1 MKKSLFWLLALVLS
15 PVAVLVV
22 ITPMDSQK
30 QYIFGL
36 LSIGILFLMGFSK
49 RRSVSVIMVVTSL
62 LMSTRYMYFRLTQ
75 TLHFNSSIEAI
86 LGMGLFLAEVYI
98 WVMLL
103 LNYLQT
109 VWPLKRG
116 IVPLPDDMS
125 KWPTVDIYI
134 PSYNEPLEVVRD
146 TVLAAQCIDYPKDK
160 MKIYLL
166 DDGKRSE
173 FAVFAADVGVGYITR
188 NDNKH
193 AKAGNLNHALTLTQG
208 ELICVFDCDHVA
220 TRVFLQATV
229 GGFLKD
235 PMLAL
240 VQTPH
245 YFYSPDPFER
255 NLSVGRNIPNE
266 GMLFYG
272 PIQQGNDNWN
282 ATFFCGSCAVIRREA
297 LAQIG
302 GFAVETVTEDA
313 HTALKFQRL
322 GWKSAFLDIPLAAG
336 LATERLVVH
345 VIQRTRWARG
355 MTQIF
360 RVDNPLF
367 GRGLTFQ
374 QRLCYLSAMLYY
386 QFALP
391 RVVFVTAPLA
401 YLLFNLNII
410 YSSASLIVSYAL
422 PHLFLA
428 IYVGSRM
435 NGRYRYSFWGE
446 IYDIVL
452 AFHLVLPTLVTMIF
466 PKRGKFNVT
475 DKGGLLDV
483 GYFDFT
489 VVRPHLVVAC
499 LLALGVV
506 VGIVRAIGHDYF
518 GSDPNVIAL
527 NVGWGIYSLIFLL
540 AAIAVARETRQ
551 VRKTI
556 RIDVDIPVVIHYAS
570 GIVSR
575 SHTAD
580 LSMGVLPV
588 TKEQLGK
595 KIRAQ
600 LPIDPLY
607 ITDFNRVRLEFVG
620 HYRDVCENPAS
631 STLWLDVG
639 RESYLDLTYQSLK
652 VNNDLSHFPVPFYD
666 PRDNRPLKLPMIFPG
681 SPAVTQQQA
690 AAIVASWF
698 GSKAGWRGQQFPVY
712 FNELPDRNAIV
723 FATNDKR
730 PDFLRD
736 HPPVKAPTIEM
747 IDNPNDPY
755 VKLLVIFGRDDN
767 DLLLAAKGIAQGN
780 ILFRGSSVTVDGI
793 KTLQPRQPYDA
804 PNWVR
809 TDRSVTFAELKT
821 YEQQLQSSGLV
832 PDAITVA
839 LNLPPD
845 LYLLRANGIDMDLKY
860 RYTMPPVKDSSRM
873 DISLNDQ
880 FLQSFSLNSSQ
891 DVNKLILRLPVLQ
904 GLLDGKSEV
913 TIPALRLGAVN
924 QLRFDFQYMNPMPG
938 GSIDNCITFQPVQNH
953 VVIGD
958 DSTIDFSKYYHFIA
972 LPDLRVF
979 ANAGFPYSRMADL
992 SDTLVVVPKAPTQGQ
1007 VATLLQALGGIGSQT
1022 GLAAI
1027 NLQMTD
1033 DGNQIKNKDAD
1044 LLLIGAIPSSLKDD
1058 TKINLL
1064 VEATKSW
1071 VKMPMRHYDL
1081 ASIYPDDE
1089 ARTPNTRTD
1098 ITSSGPMAAVIGF
1111 QSPYNDQRSVVALLA
1126 DSPRGNELLT
1136 NALNDSG
1143 KRAAMFGSVA
1153 VIRESGVNSLRVG
1166 DIYYVGHL
1174 PWFERIWFAL
1184 SNHPILLAIFAAISI
1199 VLLAWVLWRMLRII
1213 SRRRLSLDDE

>member
-166 DDGKRSE
+166 DDGKRSK

-367 GRGLTFQ
+367 GKGLKLV
-374 QRLCYLSAMLYY
+374 QRVCYANAMLH
-386 QFALP
+386 FLSGIP
-391 RVVFVTAPLA
+391 RLIFLTAPLA
-401 YLLFNLNII
+401 FLLLHAYII
-410 YSSASLIVSYAL
+410 YAPALMIALFVLPHMIHASLTNSKIQ
-422 PHLFLA
+422 
-428 IYVGSRM
+428 GK
-435 NGRYRYSFWGE
+435 YRHSFWSE
-446 IYDIVL
+446 IYETVL
-452 AFHLVLPTLVTMIF
+452 AWYIAPPTFVALIN
-466 PKRGKFNVT
+466 PHKGKFNVT
-475 DKGGLLDV
+475 AKGGLVEEEYVDWVISRPYIYLVLLNLV
-483 GYFDFT
+483 G
-489 VVRPHLVVAC
+489 VA
-499 LLALGVV
+499 
-506 VGIVRAIGHDYF
+506 VGIWRFMYGPENEILTVWVSIVWVFYNLIILGGAVAVSVESKQVRRSHRVEM
-518 GSDPNVIAL
+518 SMP
-527 NVGWGIYSLIFLL
+527 
-540 AAIAVARETRQ
+540 AAIAREDGHLFSCTVHDYSDGGLGIKINGDAQVLEGQNAR
-551 VRKTI
+551 
-556 RIDVDIPVVIHYAS
+556 
-570 GIVSR
+570 
-575 SHTAD
+575 
-580 LSMGVLPV
+580 LL
-588 TKEQLGK
+588 
-595 KIRAQ
+595 
-600 LPIDPLY
+600 
-607 ITDFNRVRLEFVG
+607 
-620 HYRDVCENPAS
+620 
-631 STLWLDVG
+631 
-639 RESYLDLTYQSLK
+639 LK
-652 VNNDLSHFPVPFYD
+652 
-666 PRDNRPLKLPMIFPG
+666 
-681 SPAVTQQQA
+681 
-690 AAIVASWF
+690 
-698 GSKAGWRGQQFPVY
+698 RGQQEYAFPVRVARV
-712 FNELPDRNAIV
+712 NGSEVGLQLLPLTNQQHIDFVQCTFARADTWALWQDSFPEDKPMESLLDILKLGFRGYRHLAEFSPPSVKVV
-723 FATNDKR
+723 FRALTSLVAWIASFVPRR
-730 PDFLRD
+730 PERA
-736 HPPVKAPTIEM
+736 APTLSA
-747 IDNPNDPY
+747 DP
-755 VKLLVIFGRDDN
+755 
-767 DLLLAAKGIAQGN
+767 AMAQ
-780 ILFRGSSVTVDGI
+780 
-793 KTLQPRQPYDA
+793 Q
-804 PNWVR
+804 
-809 TDRSVTFAELKT
+809 
-821 YEQQLQSSGLV
+821 
-832 PDAITVA
+832 
-839 LNLPPD
+839 
-845 LYLLRANGIDMDLKY
+845 
-860 RYTMPPVKDSSRM
+860 
-873 DISLNDQ
+873 
-880 FLQSFSLNSSQ
+880 
-891 DVNKLILRLPVLQ
+891 
-904 GLLDGKSEV
+904 
-913 TIPALRLGAVN
+913 
-924 QLRFDFQYMNPMPG
+924 
-938 GSIDNCITFQPVQNH
+938 
-953 VVIGD
+953 
-958 DSTIDFSKYYHFIA
+958 
-972 LPDLRVF
+972 
-979 ANAGFPYSRMADL
+979 
-992 SDTLVVVPKAPTQGQ
+992 
-1007 VATLLQALGGIGSQT
+1007 
-1022 GLAAI
+1022 
-1027 NLQMTD
+1027 
-1033 DGNQIKNKDAD
+1033 
-1044 LLLIGAIPSSLKDD
+1044 
-1058 TKINLL
+1058 
-1064 VEATKSW
+1064 
-1071 VKMPMRHYDL
+1071 
-1081 ASIYPDDE
+1081 
-1089 ARTPNTRTD
+1089 
-1098 ITSSGPMAAVIGF
+1098 
-1111 QSPYNDQRSVVALLA
+1111 
-1126 DSPRGNELLT
+1126 
-1136 NALNDSG
+1136 
-1143 KRAAMFGSVA
+1143 
-1153 VIRESGVNSLRVG
+1153 
-1166 DIYYVGHL
+1166 
-1174 PWFERIWFAL
+1174 
-1184 SNHPILLAIFAAISI
+1184 
-1199 VLLAWVLWRMLRII
+1199 
-1213 SRRRLSLDDE
+1213 

>member
-499 LLALGVV
+499 LLALGVI

-551 VRKTI
+551 VDAPLADGRMFFRTDLVNMDAGSFSTHSDGSYSPSWGTCGEIACTSGSKNQTDSGASVAVGWKNDTWSGDI
-556 RIDVDIPVVIHYAS
+556 GTTPMGFNVVDVV
-570 GIVSR
+570 GG
-575 SHTAD
+575 
-580 LSMGVLPV
+580 LS
-588 TKEQLGK
+588 
-595 KIRAQ
+595 
-600 LPIDPLY
+600 Y
-607 ITDFNRVRLEFVG
+607 
-620 HYRDVCENPAS
+620 S
-631 STLWLDVG
+631 SDVG
-639 RESYLDLTYQSLK
+639 PVGYTVNVHRRPISSSL
-652 VNNDLSHFPVPFYD
+652 LS
-666 PRDNRPLKLPMIFPG
+666 
-681 SPAVTQQQA
+681 
-690 AAIVASWF
+690 F
-698 GSKAGWRGQQFPVY
+698 GGQ
-712 FNELPDRNAIV
+712 
-723 FATNDKR
+723 
-730 PDFLRD
+730 
-736 HPPVKAPTIEM
+736 
-747 IDNPNDPY
+747 
-755 VKLLVIFGRDDN
+755 
-767 DLLLAAKGIAQGN
+767 
-780 ILFRGSSVTVDGI
+780 
-793 KTLQPRQPYDA
+793 
-804 PNWVR
+804 
-809 TDRSVTFAELKT
+809 
-821 YEQQLQSSGLV
+821 
-832 PDAITVA
+832 
-839 LNLPPD
+839 
-845 LYLLRANGIDMDLKY
+845 
-860 RYTMPPVKDSSRM
+860 KDSSSHTGATWGGVRA
-873 DISLNDQ
+873 DGGGLSLSYDRGEAHGIW
-880 FLQSFSLNSSQ
+880 SS
-891 DVNKLILRLPVLQ
+891 
-904 GLLDGKSEV
+904 
-913 TIPALRLGAVN
+913 LGADSLTGKNVADN
-924 QLRFDFQYMNPMPG
+924 WRVRWMTGYYYKVINENNRRVTVGLNNMIWHYDKDLSGYTLGQGGYYSPQEYLSFAVPVTWRQRTENWSWELG
-938 GSIDNCITFQPVQNH
+938 GSVSWSH
-953 VVIGD
+953 
-958 DSTIDFSKYYHFIA
+958 
-972 LPDLRVF
+972 
-979 ANAGFPYSRMADL
+979 SR
-992 SDTLVVVPKAPTQGQ
+992 TQTQ
-1007 VATLLQALGGIGSQT
+1007 ARYPLL
-1022 GLAAI
+1022 
-1027 NLQMTD
+1027 NL
-1033 DGNQIKNKDAD
+1033 
-1044 LLLIGAIPSSLKDD
+1044 IPSDYRQRASEL
-1058 TKINLL
+1058 TEEGSSSHGFGYTARAL
-1064 VEATKSW
+1064 VERR
-1071 VKMPMRHYDL
+1071 V
-1081 ASIYPDDE
+1081 
-1089 ARTPNTRTD
+1089 
-1098 ITSSGPMAAVIGF
+1098 TSNWFVGAAVDI
-1111 QSPYNDQRSVVALLA
+1111 QQAKDYTPSHALLYVRYSAAGWQGDLDMPPQPLVPYA
-1126 DSPRGNELLT
+1126 D
-1136 NALNDSG
+1136 
-1143 KRAAMFGSVA
+1143 
-1153 VIRESGVNSLRVG
+1153 
-1166 DIYYVGHL
+1166 
-1174 PWFERIWFAL
+1174 W
-1184 SNHPILLAIFAAISI
+1184 
-1199 VLLAWVLWRMLRII
+1199 
-1213 SRRRLSLDDE
+1213 

>member
-446 IYDIVL
+446 IYETVL
-452 AFHLVLPTLVTMIF
+452 AWYIAPPTFVALIN
-466 PKRGKFNVT
+466 PHKGKFNVT
-475 DKGGLLDV
+475 AKGGLVEEEYVDWVISRPYIYLVLLNLV
-483 GYFDFT
+483 G
-489 VVRPHLVVAC
+489 VA
-499 LLALGVV
+499 
-506 VGIVRAIGHDYF
+506 VGIWRFMYGPENEILTVWVSIVWVFYNLIILGGAVAVSVESKQVRRSHRVEM
-518 GSDPNVIAL
+518 SMP
-527 NVGWGIYSLIFLL
+527 
-540 AAIAVARETRQ
+540 AAIAREDGHLFSCTVHDYSDGGLGIKINGDAQVLEGQNAR
-551 VRKTI
+551 
-556 RIDVDIPVVIHYAS
+556 
-570 GIVSR
+570 
-575 SHTAD
+575 
-580 LSMGVLPV
+580 LL
-588 TKEQLGK
+588 
-595 KIRAQ
+595 
-600 LPIDPLY
+600 
-607 ITDFNRVRLEFVG
+607 
-620 HYRDVCENPAS
+620 
-631 STLWLDVG
+631 
-639 RESYLDLTYQSLK
+639 LK
-652 VNNDLSHFPVPFYD
+652 
-666 PRDNRPLKLPMIFPG
+666 
-681 SPAVTQQQA
+681 
-690 AAIVASWF
+690 
-698 GSKAGWRGQQFPVY
+698 RGQQEYAFPVRVARV
-712 FNELPDRNAIV
+712 NGSEVGLQLLPLTNQQHIDFVQCTFARADTWALWQDSFPEDKPMESLLDILKLGFRGYRHLAEFSPPSVKVV
-723 FATNDKR
+723 FRALTSLVAWIASFVPRR
-730 PDFLRD
+730 PERA
-736 HPPVKAPTIEM
+736 APTLSA
-747 IDNPNDPY
+747 DP
-755 VKLLVIFGRDDN
+755 
-767 DLLLAAKGIAQGN
+767 AMAQ
-780 ILFRGSSVTVDGI
+780 
-793 KTLQPRQPYDA
+793 Q
-804 PNWVR
+804 
-809 TDRSVTFAELKT
+809 
-821 YEQQLQSSGLV
+821 
-832 PDAITVA
+832 
-839 LNLPPD
+839 
-845 LYLLRANGIDMDLKY
+845 
-860 RYTMPPVKDSSRM
+860 
-873 DISLNDQ
+873 
-880 FLQSFSLNSSQ
+880 
-891 DVNKLILRLPVLQ
+891 
-904 GLLDGKSEV
+904 
-913 TIPALRLGAVN
+913 
-924 QLRFDFQYMNPMPG
+924 
-938 GSIDNCITFQPVQNH
+938 
-953 VVIGD
+953 
-958 DSTIDFSKYYHFIA
+958 
-972 LPDLRVF
+972 
-979 ANAGFPYSRMADL
+979 
-992 SDTLVVVPKAPTQGQ
+992 
-1007 VATLLQALGGIGSQT
+1007 
-1022 GLAAI
+1022 
-1027 NLQMTD
+1027 
-1033 DGNQIKNKDAD
+1033 
-1044 LLLIGAIPSSLKDD
+1044 
-1058 TKINLL
+1058 
-1064 VEATKSW
+1064 
-1071 VKMPMRHYDL
+1071 
-1081 ASIYPDDE
+1081 
-1089 ARTPNTRTD
+1089 
-1098 ITSSGPMAAVIGF
+1098 
-1111 QSPYNDQRSVVALLA
+1111 
-1126 DSPRGNELLT
+1126 
-1136 NALNDSG
+1136 
-1143 KRAAMFGSVA
+1143 
-1153 VIRESGVNSLRVG
+1153 
-1166 DIYYVGHL
+1166 
-1174 PWFERIWFAL
+1174 
-1184 SNHPILLAIFAAISI
+1184 
-1199 VLLAWVLWRMLRII
+1199 
-1213 SRRRLSLDDE
+1213 